1 LDFRRMTA
9 PPQSWHLTEF
19 AEVSSTNTVAAGL
32 PVWSAV
38 RADTQTEGRGRFQRA
53 WISDQGGLWLSAV
66 VPCGPIAEAARELPL
81 LAGLAVAD
89 ALLAVSSR
97 LRVAPSSGLTLRL
110 RWPNDLLVG
119 PRKLAGL
126 LVDQFVPERAVIGI
140 GVNVTNDPA
149 ARATSLAGQ
158 VITLQKLLAPAEPP
172 PLTQLAA
179 LVLAHLRAV
188 LDAHAT
194 SGMATLTPRINALWD
209 GPRAVLLDLDGP
221 IVTGEFLGVDTG
233 GRLQLRLAGG
243 TTQLFEPHQ
252 VRLLREM
259 TNDE

>member
-1 LDFRRMTA
+1 MTSTA
-9 PPQSWHLTEF
+9 NNWQLRECE
-19 AEVSSTNTVAAGL
+19 EVASTNTVAGSL

-53 WISDQGGLWLSAV
+53 WISDEGGLWLSAV

-81 LAGLAVAD
+81 LAGLALAD

-119 PRKLAGL
+119 QRKLAGL

-149 ARATSLAGQ
+149 ALAASLAGQ
-158 VITLQKLLAPAEPP
+158 VITLKELLAPAEPP
-172 PLTQLAA
+172 SLTELAA

-188 LDAHAT
+188 LDLHAAN
-194 SGMATLTPRINALWD
+194 GMAALTPRINALWD
-209 GPRAVLLDLDGP
+209 GPRSVRLDLDGP
-221 IVTGEFLGVDTG
+221 LVTGDFLGVDTG
-233 GRLQLRLAGG
+233 GRLQLRVPGG
-243 TTQLFEPHQ
+243 AIQLFEPHQ
-252 VRLLREM
+252 VRLLREIQ
-259 TNDE
+259 N